1 MFEGASPEKDAD
13 MSRKIV
19 EIGDV
24 AFGEEGAIC
33 VIAGPC
39 LLESAELTRKCAEA
53 VKKATDECGVGGVFK
68 ASYDKANRSSGR
80 SPRGPGIDEGLRTL
94 EMVREETG
102 LPVMSDVHSP
112 EEAERAAC
120 VLDAVQIPAFLCRQT
135 DLLHAAGRTGK
146 PVNVKKGQFMAPEDM
161 KNVVGKLEDAGCR
174 QILLT
179 ERGTSFGYH
188 NLVSDMRALVK
199 MREAGYPVV
208 FDATHSVQAPGGLG
222 ESSGGDRRMVPY
234 LARAAAGVGVDG
246 FFLEC
251 HPKPDEALSDG
262 PNMIDVAELDSLL
275 ASLRA
280 INAAR
285 LDSR

>member
-1 MFEGASPEKDAD
+1 
-13 MSRKIV
+13 
-19 EIGDV
+19 
-24 AFGEEGAIC
+24 
-33 VIAGPC
+33 
-39 LLESAELTRKCAEA
+39 
-53 VKKATDECGVGGVFK
+53 
-68 ASYDKANRSSGR
+68 
-80 SPRGPGIDEGLRTL
+80 
-94 EMVREETG
+94 
-102 LPVMSDVHSP
+102 
-112 EEAERAAC
+112 
-120 VLDAVQIPAFLCRQT
+120 
-135 DLLHAAGRTGK
+135 
-146 PVNVKKGQFMAPEDM
+146 
-161 KNVVGKLEDAGCR
+161 
-174 QILLT
+174 
-179 ERGTSFGYH
+179 
-188 NLVSDMRALVK
+188 MRALVK